1 MIEAERFILIGCLLQ
16 GALGR
21 KFEVWMPQSIEAL
34 SGSCV
39 LIPCRFDIDYKY
51 DNDLTA
57 KAIGFWRKRLPY
69 GKIVFNSSRPDKKIK
84 GTLIGKLE
92 EKNCTTIL
100 NRFLLSHTDTYFFRL
115 ESQTPLMYVFPTGV
129 KINVQDSPPKPK
141 ITPERVE
148 VMEGTSVS
156 LSCFC
161 CSPLSQTPPKSDMDP
176 QAE

>member
-57 KAIGFWRKRLPY
+57 KAIGLWRKRLHY
-69 GKIVFNSSRPDKKIK
+69 GKIVFNSSRTDNEIK

-100 NRFLLSHTDTYFFRL
+100 NRFPLSHSDTYFFRL
-115 ESQTPLMYVFPTGV
+115 ESQTPLMYDFPTGV

-141 ITPERVE
+141 LTPERVE
-148 VMEGTSVS
+148 VKEGTFVS
-156 LSCFC
+156 LNCFAAAPC
-161 CSPLSQTPPKSDMDP
+161 PKLPPNLTWTPG
-176 QAE
+176 